1 MAARINT
8 RREVADASP
17 VPADARGLRRGLGRA
32 RLAALETAPMW
43 ALRVLLFWPL
53 GLLAKLIGA
62 VMRPVAGAWQR
73 AYSAVETRYRDL
85 LVWALGHRAA
95 VLGVAVLLLA
105 LTGLMLTR
113 IGVELITLSAS
124 LRGHDA
130 LTANYSV
137 AGTGNRLDANAE
149 SGGENKGTV
158 TLVMKPEAFSR
169 EAELTELLRSRIV
182 GIPGVS
188 YRFTRP
194 TLFTL
199 KTPLEVEVSGYDL
212 EAIAKTSEGI
222 RNAMHDSS
230 RFTEV
235 ETTLL
240 PGHPE
245 IQVLFD
251 QERAAALGL
260 EIADLANRVAHSV
273 QGQVATRYQLG
284 DREIDVLVRGA
295 EGQRASVDAIAN
307 LIVNP
312 EAARPVRLSSVAD
325 VRVRSGPSEIRRLDQ
340 QRVIVVSASIAYG
353 DLGEAMQE
361 LQGIIARTPMPS
373 GIVAD
378 VAGQSEEM
386 KVSFRSLQLALALA
400 IFLVYL
406 VMASQFESLVQPL
419 VILFSIPLAA
429 VGAIGALF
437 VTGTELN
444 VIALIGMVMLIGIV
458 VKNGIILI
466 DLVNRLRHEGLSR
479 REALLQAGPTR
490 LRPILMTTLTAV
502 LGLVPMAIGGGLG
515 AEMRQPMAITV
526 IGGLTISTLLTL
538 VVIPVVYT
546 LLDRQPDRQPEPRPA
561 QSPGHASGAAGG
573 QPAEQR

>member
-1 MAARINT
+1 LSAVQEITQAAIAGTKEVAGAVVASTLTTVAVFFPMVFVQGIAGQLFADQALVVTASLLFSLVVAMTLIPMMAARINT

-17 VPADARGLRRGLGRA
+17 VPADARGFRRGLGRT
-32 RLAALETAPMW
+32 RLAVLETAPMW
-43 ALRVLLFWPL
+43 VLRVLLFWPL

-95 VLGVAVLLLA
+95 VLGVAILLLA

-113 IGVELITLSAS
+113 IGVELIPPFNQGEFDAELTLPPGTSLDKSDAVVRTLSAS

-182 GIPGVS
+182 AIPGVS

-419 VILFSIPLAA
+419 VIL
-429 VGAIGALF
+429 
-437 VTGTELN
+437 
-444 VIALIGMVMLIGIV
+444 
-458 VKNGIILI
+458 
-466 DLVNRLRHEGLSR
+466 
-479 REALLQAGPTR
+479 
-490 LRPILMTTLTAV
+490 
-502 LGLVPMAIGGGLG
+502 
-515 AEMRQPMAITV
+515 
-526 IGGLTISTLLTL
+526 
-538 VVIPVVYT
+538 
-546 LLDRQPDRQPEPRPA
+546 
-561 QSPGHASGAAGG
+561 
-573 QPAEQR
+573 